1 MKNSWIQK
9 SSGTFQRQAR
19 VGVREMHEEH
29 ISREGFFGPATMIY
43 HGRPAVAP
51 KRVEGSLTLTLAE
64 LKNFEQSDENNTAGL
79 PTLML
84 SNSDLSISLSRRSVE
99 MPFLLR
105 NVDADTLI
113 YIQSGSGVLA
123 TEFGPLEYGQGDY
136 IYIPKSIT
144 YRQLPSTETLAL
156 VVESIAPIGITE
168 HAMLGR
174 HTPFDSGVLDI
185 PEISPYNW
193 PDQDEWEL
201 KLKQG
206 DELTSWFYEDLPFD
220 LIGWKGDLFPFRL
233 NEKDI
238 RHISSERMHIAPTSW
253 CIFESASF
261 LCVAF
266 RPMSGVS
273 DVEAEEL
280 PSRHRNVDT
289 EEVLL
294 IRSLFAGVEANALW
308 HLPQSVTHG
317 PLGKDRDLYETY
329 RKALEADGVP
339 LSRDF
344 DAVSIDPFQ
353 RLKPSK
359 AFLAMADAA
368 NK

>member
-9 SSGTFQRQAR
+9 SSGTFVRQAR
-19 VGVREMHEEH
+19 VGVREMNEEH
-29 ISREGFFGPATMIY
+29 ISREAFFGPASMIY
-43 HGRPAVAP
+43 HERPAVAP
-51 KRVEGSLTLTLAE
+51 KRVEGSLTLGLAE

-79 PTLML
+79 PTVML
-84 SNSDLSISLSRRSVE
+84 SNSDVSISLSRRSTD

-113 YIQSGSGVLA
+113 YIQHGSGILA
-123 TEFGPLEYGQGDY
+123 TEFGPLNYNQGDY
-136 IYIPKSIT
+136 LYIPKSIS
-144 YRQLPSTETLAL
+144 YRQLPSTDTLAM
-156 VVESIAPIGITE
+156 VVESIAPINIAE

-185 PEISPYNW
+185 PEATPYNW
-193 PDQDEWEL
+193 PEQDEWEL
-201 KLKQG
+201 KLKHG
-206 DELTSWFYEDLPFD
+206 NEITSWFYEDLPFD

-233 NEKDI
+233 NENDI
-238 RHISSERMHIAPTSW
+238 RNINSDKMHIAPSSW

-266 RPMSGVS
+266 RPMPGVQ

-294 IRSLFAGVEANALW
+294 IRNLFAGIEANAFW
-308 HLPQSVTHG
+308 HLPQGVTHG
-317 PLGKDRDLYETY
+317 PLAQDRAMFEGF
-329 RKALEADGVP
+329 RKQVEAAGAP

-344 DAVSIDPFQ
+344 EAVSIDPFK
-353 RLKPSK
+353 RLTPSK
-359 AFLAMADAA
+359 AFLDMLAKGA
-368 NK
+368 K